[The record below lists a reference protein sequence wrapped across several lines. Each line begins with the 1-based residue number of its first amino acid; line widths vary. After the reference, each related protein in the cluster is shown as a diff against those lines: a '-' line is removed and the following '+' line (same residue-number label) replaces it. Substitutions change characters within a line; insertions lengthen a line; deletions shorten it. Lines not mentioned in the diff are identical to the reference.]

1 MSSNSDYKTGNLLD
15 YKYFSNSYKLIAID
29 SYRETELE
37 NSKSILLVTLEKDKP
52 QCFSSLKNQKKQL
65 LNFYEILWISYK
77 METQKIVNLLY
88 DLSNKDSKFETT
100 ENCYVIDNE
109 TKGGYS
115 YETQSNL

>member
-1 MSSNSDYKTGNLLD
+1 
-15 YKYFSNSYKLIAID
+15 
-29 SYRETELE
+29 
-37 NSKSILLVTLEKDKP
+37 
-52 QCFSSLKNQKKQL
+52 
-65 LNFYEILWISYK
+65 
-77 METQKIVNLLY
+77 METQKIVNFLY